1 MFGAISVDTI
11 SDSTPLRRG
20 FSFALYRHGAGLFFL
35 PDSVSATHKRL
46 QRLFCRPCNYTA
58 TETKPF
64 TELCSGFSV
73 NLTHSS
79 AHNTIDTQ
87 AAYTPPAQHRRAYRQ
102 AQHLHRYQIP
112 PQRRTLHSSSQPP
125 YYNKVY
131 KSAAAR
137 SVMNSCQTVQHI
149 ADHASPAVQSS
160 GRSAAGGAES
170 LTATAVSLFGL
181 SPDSQ

>member
-1 MFGAISVDTI
+1 MILSALLFFFWFFLRC
-11 SDSTPLRRG
+11 LRRPNKKHSARSEMAG
-20 FSFALYRHGAGLFFL
+20 LFFCLAPADGAGLFFL

-87 AAYTPPAQHRRAYRQ
+87 AAYTPPAQHRRHTVKRSTCTNIRYHRRAERHTDQHNRPIIIRYIRVQ
-102 AQHLHRYQIP
+102 LCALLWIHARRCIIAQTMP
-112 PQRRTLHSSSQPP
+112 ARRP
-125 YYNKVY
+125 
-131 KSAAAR
+131 
-137 SVMNSCQTVQHI
+137 
-149 ADHASPAVQSS
+149 
-160 GRSAAGGAES
+160 ES
-170 LTATAVSLFGL
+170 WHVLA
-181 SPDSQ
+181 

>member
-73 NLTHSS
+73 NLTYSS
-79 AHNTIDTQ
+79 AHNTATTQ
-87 AAYTPPAQHRRAYRQ
+87 AAYAPPAPRRRAYRQ
-102 AQHLHRYQIP
+102 ALHLHQYPDTAATPDAVQGRAAA
-112 PQRRTLHSSSQPP
+112 

-131 KSAAAR
+131 KGAAVR
-137 SVMNSCQTVQHI
+137 PCYGSM
-149 ADHASPAVQSS
+149 
-160 GRSAAGGAES
+160 
-170 LTATAVSLFGL
+170 
-181 SPDSQ
+181 PDSATHRRACQPGGLQSGTGQQCRAISLAPSTRRIVVK

>member
-1 MFGAISVDTI
+1 MAGLFFCLAPAD
-11 SDSTPLRRG
+11 
-20 FSFALYRHGAGLFFL
+20 GAGLFFL

-87 AAYTPPAQHRRAYRQ
+87 AAYAQPAPRWRAYHQ
-102 AQHLHRYQIP
+102 AQHPHRYQAP
-112 PQRRTLHSSSQPP
+112 APRWALYRPAQPP

-131 KSAAAR
+131 KSVANR
-137 SVMNSCQTVQHI
+137 RPCQRRRGSASGLHPVQGQ
-149 ADHASPAVQSS
+149 P
-160 GRSAAGGAES
+160 GG
-170 LTATAVSLFGL
+170 
-181 SPDSQ
+181 

>member
-102 AQHLHRYQIP
+102 AQHLQHIP
-112 PQRRTLHSSSQPP
+112 DTTATPDAVQVSAAP

-131 KSAAAR
+131 KGAKVCPCCGSMPGSATHR
-137 SVMNSCQTVQHI
+137 RPCKPGGVSSYRLRI
-149 ADHASPAVQSS
+149 AGKCCIRRPC
-160 GRSAAGGAES
+160 
-170 LTATAVSLFGL
+170 
-181 SPDSQ
+181 